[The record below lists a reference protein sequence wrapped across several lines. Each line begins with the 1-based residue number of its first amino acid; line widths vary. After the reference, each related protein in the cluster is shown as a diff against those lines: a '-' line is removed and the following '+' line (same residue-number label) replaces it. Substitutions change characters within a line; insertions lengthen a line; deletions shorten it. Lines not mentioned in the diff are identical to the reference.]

1 MMQTQTT
8 TKLVCVGFLGF
19 FSGITLCF
27 QKTFIRNL
35 KNQETLIH
43 QMVNESLGK
52 LLRELCEI
60 TKARL
65 QILDDMSI
73 QEIRNMINSKLSF
86 LAHQITKCE
95 KNMDDLRLTYVER
108 GEYSKERNS
117 HEESFDKLHKIAD
130 EFGLVKEKVTY
141 FSNQVQKTA

>member
-1 MMQTQTT
+1 
-8 TKLVCVGFLGF
+8 
-19 FSGITLCF
+19 
-27 QKTFIRNL
+27 
-35 KNQETLIH
+35 
-43 QMVNESLGK
+43 MVNESLGK